1 MFFIPALQ
9 VYFFASEMP
18 SKWNLHSTL
27 ICSFRNECVC
37 RQGCFNLIYEQDF
50 SHQVQILV
58 WIYMKAE
65 LASVHQCTC
74 KYFLT
79 FQKIFS
85 VAAAASNFLQF
96 CNKTPQSVVLLD
108 SRELVLVFLLLPS
121 PNSFEYCIF
130 IVSDFQNTFDNDFI
144 LVILFSIYIFEF
156 NHKSYQVLSAH
167 RPYQELLSLIMGF
180 IYAKF
185 GWTLPALISRCLTN
199 VLPFL
204 AQ

>member
-27 ICSFRNECVC
+27 IRSYTSECVC
-37 RQGCFNLIYEQDF
+37 RGGCFNLIYEQDF

-108 SRELVLVFLLLPS
+108 SHELVLVFFCYCLAPIRLNTVYLLFL
-121 PNSFEYCIF
+121 
-130 IVSDFQNTFDNDFI
+130 TFRI
-144 LVILFSIYIFEF
+144 
-156 NHKSYQVLSAH
+156 
-167 RPYQELLSLIMGF
+167 RLIM
-180 IYAKF
+180 
-185 GWTLPALISRCLTN
+185 IS
-199 VLPFL
+199 FW
-204 AQ
+204 

>member
-27 ICSFRNECVC
+27 ISPSFGHPIYVATEMSV
-37 RQGCFNLIYEQDF
+37 FVEEAAFHLIYEQDF

-96 CNKTPQSVVLLD
+96 CNKTPHSVVLLD
-108 SRELVLVFLLLPS
+108 SRELVLVFSCYSLAPIRL
-121 PNSFEYCIF
+121 N
-130 IVSDFQNTFDNDFI
+130 IVE
-144 LVILFSIYIFEF
+144 LFSTFRI
-156 NHKSYQVLSAH
+156 
-167 RPYQELLSLIMGF
+167 RLIM
-180 IYAKF
+180 
-185 GWTLPALISRCLTN
+185 ISLW
-199 VLPFL
+199 
-204 AQ
+204 